1 MVYDRSAQ
9 DIAAQLWQAV
19 DHRQFQ
25 CVCADSHCG
34 QAPDGPCIA
43 HACVWLCDL
52 HLWSNAWIPDTATL
66 CVVQG
71 GMAGSPQMEEYMRN
85 FNMNPEEVNK
95 QLEDLGVSQEEIVSK
110 MLGDPELREVS
121 SSPPGHVCACNGIH
135 EEPGVTQ
142 EETGSNKA
150 SCGHEGIAAMAFL
163 CMQLRLRGSQEPALD
178 CEWQPLTSAG
188 DPRAP

>member
-1 MVYDRSAQ
+1 
-9 DIAAQLWQAV
+9 
-19 DHRQFQ
+19 
-25 CVCADSHCG
+25 
-34 QAPDGPCIA
+34 
-43 HACVWLCDL
+43 
-52 HLWSNAWIPDTATL
+52 
-66 CVVQG
+66 
-71 GMAGSPQMEEYMRN
+71 MAGSPQMEEYMRN

-163 CMQLRLRGSQEPALD
+163 CMQLRLRGSGVTQEETVSGLLAASVEYTTARACLCLALHLRGVQQQTATTMLRELEVQVMDDMCIGFTQEPALD
-178 CEWQPLTSAG
+178 CEWQSLTSAG